1 MIVAGMDIGSIT
13 TETVILRDRNILT
26 SVIMPTGAN
35 SRNAAERCLSAALEK
50 TSLNQEDLT
59 AIVTTGYGR
68 ASFPGAT
75 KRITEITCHA
85 RGAFFVHPQTRTVID
100 IGGQDSKVIR
110 LDTQGRN
117 VDFQMNDKCAAGTG
131 RFLEVMAHALE
142 VKVEDLGRLSLIAP
156 RTIKISSM
164 CTVFAE
170 SEVVSLIADDQP
182 KEVIIRGLHESIADR
197 ILGMVSRV
205 GIEEEVTL
213 TGGVAKNEGVVQALH
228 RARPRCDQAGGVGFE
243 GGTPKNC
250 AIRSS
255 ASPSA
260 SRPLGGRT
268 KTVNSF
274 ARPSSPTVK
283 MSRPCTCH
291 LPMLP
296 SSSMIASSPAAQ
308 VRS

>member
-13 TETVILRDRNILT
+13 TETVILQDRSILA
-26 SVIMPTGAN
+26 SVILPTGAN
-35 SRNAAERCLSAALEK
+35 SRNAAERSLSAALEK
-50 TSLNQEDLT
+50 ASLNQGDVT

-75 KRITEITCHA
+75 KMITEITCHA

-170 SEVVSLIADDQP
+170 SEVVSLIADNQP
-182 KEVIIRGLHESIADR
+182 KEVIIRGLHDSIADR
-197 ILGMVSRV
+197 ILGMVNRV
-205 GIEEEVTL
+205 GVEEEVTL
-213 TGGVAKNEGVVQALH
+213 TGGVAKNEGVVRALED
-228 RARPRCDQAGGVGFE
+228 RLGTKMFVPPEPQIVGALGAALLARDLA
-243 GGTPKNC
+243 
-250 AIRSS
+250 
-255 ASPSA
+255 
-260 SRPLGGRT
+260 
-268 KTVNSF
+268 
-274 ARPSSPTVK
+274 
-283 MSRPCTCH
+283 
-291 LPMLP
+291 
-296 SSSMIASSPAAQ
+296 ASSKEKG
-308 VRS
+308 VHSF